1 MTDPASETLFTA
13 RAISKSFPGVR
24 ALEAVDFDLMQGEV
38 HALVGENGAGKST
51 FARIIA
57 GAEIPDSGEM
67 RFCERPYKPNNRTDA
82 ESAGIRMIMQELH
95 LIGNLTI
102 AENILLNKLPHR
114 FGIIDYKKLNGIAR
128 EVMTKVGLG
137 DTDPAMPVKFLGTGQ
152 QQLVEIAAGLSQ
164 RCRILI
170 MDEPTASLTDNETE
184 LLFTQ
189 IKKLKA
195 DGVGIIYISHRIE
208 EIIRITDRVTVLRD
222 GKLISTQPT
231 KQLSVDGIIRMMVGR
246 DLEQQQLRH
255 AATSGQ
261 TALSV
266 TGLTRAN
273 KVKDVTF
280 CVHKGEILGVA
291 GLMGSGRTEMVRAL
305 FGADRRDSGKV
316 CLSDCEEPL
325 EIRRPSDAV
334 RNGIALLPEDRKEQG
349 LLLQLPVRVNISL
362 ARLSGVSRFGWI
374 KISSEKIIADEY
386 ADALSIRCS
395 SSEQKVGQLSGG
407 NQQKVVIAKW
417 LNRNADIFLF
427 DEPTRGIDVGAKFEI
442 YRIIADLAEKGK
454 AVIVISS
461 DLMELYAL
469 CDRIMVMSAGRIAA
483 TYGRGEWSQEK
494 IMSAAFSGYINK
506 TSESIGGLC

>member
-1 MTDPASETLFTA
+1 METVNEILFSA
-13 RAISKSFPGVR
+13 CAISKSFPGVQ
-24 ALEAVDFDLMQGEV
+24 ALTEVNFDLRQGEV

-51 FARIIA
+51 LARIIG
-57 GAEIPDSGEM
+57 GAEVPDSGEM
-67 RFCERPYKPNNRTDA
+67 LFCGRPYKSNNRADA

-114 FGIIDYKKLNGIAR
+114 FGIIDYKKLNSIAR
-128 EVMTKVGLG
+128 EVMEQVGLG
-137 DTDPAMPVKFLGTGQ
+137 DTDPAMPVKFLGTGR

-164 RCRILI
+164 KCRLLI
-170 MDEPTASLTDNETE
+170 MDEPTASLTDKETE
-184 LLFTQ
+184 LLFAQ
-189 IKKLKA
+189 IGKLKA

-255 AATSGQ
+255 AAASGQ

-273 KVKDVTF
+273 MVKDVSF
-280 CVHKGEILGVA
+280 DVHKGEVLGVA

-305 FGADRRDSGKV
+305 FGADRRDSGKI
-316 CLSDCEEPL
+316 CLGGSEEPI
-325 EIRRPSDAV
+325 EIRSPRDAV
-334 RNGIALLPEDRKEQG
+334 RSGIALLPEDRKEQG
-349 LLLQLPVRVNISL
+349 LLLRLPVRVNISL

-374 KISSEKIIADEY
+374 KISSEETIADKF

-395 SSEQKVGQLSGG
+395 SGEQLVGQLSGG
-407 NQQKVVIAKW
+407 NQQKVGIAKW
-417 LNRNADIFLF
+417 LNRDADIFFF

-442 YRIIADLAEKGK
+442 YRILADLAEKGK
-454 AVIVISS
+454 AIIVISS
-461 DLMELYAL
+461 DLMELMAV
-469 CDRIMVMSAGRIAA
+469 CDRIMVMSAGRVAETFA
-483 TYGRGEWSQEK
+483 RGQWSQEK
-494 IMSAAFSGYINK
+494 IMTAAFSGYINK
-506 TSESIGGLC
+506 QSESTGGLC

>member
-1 MTDPASETLFTA
+1 MA
-13 RAISKSFPGVR
+13 RAISKSFPGVQ
-24 ALEAVDFDLMQGEV
+24 ALAEVSFELRQGEV

-51 FARIIA
+51 LARIIG

-67 RFCERPYKPNNRTDA
+67 HFCGKSYRPANRTDA
-82 ESAGIRMIMQELH
+82 ESCGVRMIMQELH

-114 FGIIDYKKLNGIAR
+114 FGIIDYKKLNNIAR
-128 EVMTKVGLG
+128 EVMIQVGLG

-152 QQLVEIAAGLSQ
+152 QQMVEIAAGLSQ
-164 RCRILI
+164 QCRILI
-170 MDEPTASLTDNETE
+170 MDEPTASLTDKETE
-184 LLFTQ
+184 LLFAQ
-189 IKKLKA
+189 IRKLKA

-222 GKLISTQPT
+222 GRLISTNPT
-231 KQLSVDGIIRMMVGR
+231 KELNVDGIIRMMVGR
-246 DLEQQQLRH
+246 DLAHQQLRH

-266 TGLTRAN
+266 TGLTSKD

-280 CVHKGEILGVA
+280 EVRKGEILGVS

-305 FGADRRDSGKV
+305 FGADRPDSGKV
-316 CLSDCEEPL
+316 CLGGSEKPL

-349 LLLQLPVRVNISL
+349 LLLRLPVRVNVSL
-362 ARLSGVSRFGWI
+362 TYLSSVSRFGWI
-374 KISSEKIIADEY
+374 NISKEKNLADKY

-395 SSEQKVGQLSGG
+395 SSEQMIGQLSGG

-417 LNRNADIFLF
+417 LHRNADIFCF

-442 YRIIADLAEKGK
+442 YQMLADLAGKAK

-461 DLMELYAL
+461 DLMELMAV

-506 TSESIGGLC
+506 PSGSINGLC